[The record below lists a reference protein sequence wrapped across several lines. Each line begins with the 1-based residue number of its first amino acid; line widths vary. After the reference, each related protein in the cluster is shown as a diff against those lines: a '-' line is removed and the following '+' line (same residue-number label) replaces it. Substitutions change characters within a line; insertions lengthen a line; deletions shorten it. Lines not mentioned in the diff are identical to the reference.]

1 MKKYTSALPTIIEE
15 DESSIIME
23 SIVEKIESFIEK
35 NPANPNITEIQEII
49 TRLTAGEDRFKDIGD
64 IEELFDL
71 ISELAKSN
79 PALVEILEEFEK
91 LPVIQELEEYCGSH
105 DATARE
111 GNILGEGVVGDVVA
125 NEDGAK
131 TGIASGE
138 SEEEKKRR
146 RLEEERLKSLS
157 RDDRNITNS
166 YHRSSSSEL
175 DTNGFAAMILKL
187 AGALAIGL
195 ACPGAGLFL
204 AALFLYGTRNIAN
217 GKKIT
222 HIDERDNNNGPGFTS
237 DVLTKY
243 MEAERQK
250 TQAPGNMEQA
260 TAGVQDKME
269 IDLEKI
275 KQDLI
280 EAKSLLEKAI
290 KPDIEIDVETAK
302 KYDVK
307 LNPLQLEQEDQHS
320 KSEQKGQK
328 CLIKLDQQQGA
339 SFKKNLDE
347 KIAKCEAQIEKGE
360 GR

>member
-1 MKKYTSALPTIIEE
+1 MKKYTPELPTIIEE
-15 DESSIIME
+15 DQSSIIME
-23 SIVEKIESFIEK
+23 SIVEKIESFIEE

-49 TRLTAGEDRFKDIGD
+49 TRLTTGEDRFKDIDD
-64 IEELFDL
+64 IGELFDL
-71 ISELAKSN
+71 ISKLARSN
-79 PALVEILEEFEK
+79 PDLVKILEEFEK
-91 LPVIQELEEYCGSH
+91 LPVIQELEKYCDSH

-111 GNILGEGVVGDVVA
+111 GNILDEGVVGDFVA
-125 NEDGAK
+125 NEDGTK
-131 TGIASGE
+131 TGIKSGE
-138 SEEEKKRR
+138 SEEDKKR

-175 DTNGFAAMILKL
+175 ETSGLAAMILKL

-280 EAKSLLEKAI
+280 EAKSLLEKAK
-290 KPDIEIDVETAK
+290 KPDVEIDVETAK

-307 LNPLQLEQEDQHS
+307 LNDSQLQQEAEHS
-320 KSEQKGQK
+320 QSEQKGQK
-328 CLIKLDQQQGA
+328 CLIKLDSKQGA
-339 SFKKNLDE
+339 QFQKNLDE